1 MNLTSLS
8 LLATSAKIRYTMTSN
23 CDRKMSL
30 RNKHL
35 SNGSNLP
42 GTLLQFTTHL
52 SLVTC
57 RPVKHTSV
65 TIVILTNIFTCH
77 DRTFR
82 FMKQGPD
89 PSFSVVLP
97 GVYACVVVCDLETST
112 IRRARTELSCCATHT
127 HTHTHT
133 YIYIYVYNLSHS
145 RHEFWNTKRVT
156 LFQVTFES
164 SPLPFYVYFII

>member
-133 YIYIYVYNLSHS
+133 QKPKSRVSHS
-145 RHEFWNTKRVT
+145 YLALRR
-156 LFQVTFES
+156 S
-164 SPLPFYVYFII
+164 SPVTADILTVLRQFPHPTAGH